1 MVTQSLEPLP
11 FPEHLCW
18 VLELNS
24 ASAFVVLKLFLQI
37 RIYTDLQKCLVTRC
51 KEILGQRLLGLF
63 IPYFERLKANFF
75 NLAGPL
81 SCTGASLNIVLC
93 LPCLFRSFATFS
105 LSFFFFLSSFFL
117 CWFTALIC
125 LHRILLS
132 IFSVCCQLVQMVGKF
147 KHGWHFIVLKKDP
160 SSTDYNGL
168 VVFGV

>member
-37 RIYTDLQKCLVTRC
+37 RIYTELQKCLVTRC

-81 SCTGASLNIVLC
+81 SCTGGSLNIVLC

-105 LSFFFFLSSFFL
+105 FSFFFLSLLVHCSNLSSLNSFKYFL
-117 CWFTALIC
+117 C
-125 LHRILLS
+125 LLS
-132 IFSVCCQLVQMVGKF
+132 ACSND
-147 KHGWHFIVLKKDP
+147 W
-160 SSTDYNGL
+160 
-168 VVFGV
+168 